1 MFTGQLEKRQIFLT
15 FQAVE
20 YNFLCIVPLVNFFLL
35 IEKIFINKKY
45 EFYLKQDPGLEK
57 DRKFVTKLVF
67 KGKFDERN
75 D

>member
-1 MFTGQLEKRQIFLT
+1 MHCTVSQ
-15 FQAVE
+15 
-20 YNFLCIVPLVNFFLL
+20 FFLL

-45 EFYLKQDPGLEK
+45 EFYLKQDSGLEK